1 MVRRNESLRLEIR
14 FNPREDAD
22 LIAWIEE
29 LKGRPH
35 GYKSQEIKDTLR
47 QGRNQGPTL
56 SARSVPAAA
65 PVTLDTQALAETL
78 SKALVPG
85 LTDQLSVNLLA
96 EFRLLLEAAVLS
108 ALARSGGMS
117 TTASPTTAQSTA
129 QSEDLLTSMVSG
141 MLLEEEEEA

>member
-47 QGRNQGPTL
+47 QGRNQGQKL
-56 SARSVPAAA
+56 SARSAPAAA
-65 PVTLDTQALAETL
+65 SLTLDVPGLADTL
-78 SKALVPG
+78 LKALVPG

-108 ALARSGGMS
+108 ALARSGGMAG
-117 TTASPTTAQSTA
+117 ASVPAATPSAA

-141 MLLEEEEEA
+141 MLLEEEDEA